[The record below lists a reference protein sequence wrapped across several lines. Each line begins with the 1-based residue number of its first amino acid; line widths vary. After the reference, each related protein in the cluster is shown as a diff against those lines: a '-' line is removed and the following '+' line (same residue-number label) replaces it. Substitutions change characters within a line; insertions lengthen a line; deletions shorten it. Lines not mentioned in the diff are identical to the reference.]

1 MKEGAS
7 GFLTKPVQEDQ
18 LISTVE
24 GLIDP
29 VKPKGRPALRVPVQQ
44 D

>member
-1 MKEGAS
+1 
-7 GFLTKPVQEDQ
+7 

-29 VKPKGRPALRVPVQQ
+29 VKPKGRTALRVPVQQ